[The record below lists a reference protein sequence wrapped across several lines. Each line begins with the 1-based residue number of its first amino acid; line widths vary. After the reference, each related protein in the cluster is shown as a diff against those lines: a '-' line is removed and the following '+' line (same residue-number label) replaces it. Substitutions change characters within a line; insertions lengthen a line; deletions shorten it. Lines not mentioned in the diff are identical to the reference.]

1 LKEKLVIKNFGP
13 IKSVELELG
22 RLNVLIG
29 EQATGK
35 STVAKVL
42 AVCRYYSYIRPE
54 IRIVGGLTNFAKGLE
69 DWGLKEF
76 LKKDSHIFYENKH
89 YSISIDQVIPNFA
102 TSRPDENINVD
113 QDPPSIFQPS
123 LTSKSEEFKS
133 LLIAEREIFSR
144 PRNGH
149 LAALPPSF
157 YRNNV
162 ASVLDN
168 PLFLPTERGLQS
180 VFSLGKA
187 GIQNISDA
195 LFNQLAKLNQIT
207 GEFNS
212 ETVIE
217 PIGVTYKNI
226 DGRSYVKKNLDGEFH
241 SLLNGASGYQSSIP
255 IVLVSEYYSR
265 IVEEVKTLIIEEP
278 ELNLFP
284 SAQQQLMQYLVGQIV
299 KYGNSMLLT
308 THSPYTLT
316 SLNNV
321 MYAYQI
327 GKNHEIE
334 TDNVI
339 KKKYWINPDDVSAY
353 MLLPDGSCEDIFDR
367 GEGLIKAEK
376 IDEVSGILNE
386 QFNKLLNIELGK

>member
-1 LKEKLVIKNFGP
+1 LKEKLIIKNFGP
-13 IKSVELELG
+13 IRHVDLDLG
-22 RLNVLIG
+22 RFNVLIG

-69 DWGLKEF
+69 DWGLKESIE
-76 LKKDSHIFYENKH
+76 KDSHIFYENEH
-89 YSISIDQVIPNFA
+89 YSISVNQVIPDIP
-102 TSRPDENINVD
+102 TGQPDKNIID
-113 QDPPSIFQPS
+113 QPLPLIFQPS
-123 LTSKSEEFKS
+123 LTSKSEEFKN

-144 PRNGH
+144 PRNGN
-149 LAALPPSF
+149 LATLPPSF

-162 ASVLDN
+162 ASVMDN
-168 PLFLPTERGLQS
+168 PFFLPTERGLQS
-180 VFSLGKA
+180 VFSLGKG

-207 GEFNS
+207 GGFDS

-255 IVLVSEYYSR
+255 IVLVSEYYNR
-265 IVEEVKTLIIEEP
+265 IVEEVKTMIIEEP

-284 SAQQQLMQYLVGQIV
+284 STQQQLMQYLVGQIV

-308 THSPYTLT
+308 THSPYVLA
-316 SLNNV
+316 SLNNLL
-321 MYAYQI
+321 YAYKVGQI
-327 GKNHEIE
+327 NKEAVNAIIPE
-334 TDNVI
+334 
-339 KKKYWINPDDVSAY
+339 KYWLKPSEFSAY
-353 MLLPDGSCEDIFDR
+353 R
-367 GEGLIKAEK
+367 
-376 IDEVSGILNE
+376 
-386 QFNKLLNIELGK
+386 LLNNGTCRDILDNELEEIAVEELDEAGKQINKIYDRILAIKFEK